1 MKNEMIRKNIGI
13 ILMIISTFLLS
24 GGIVYYSFKKSKVC
38 DELVILNDGSQ
49 FEATDVLSY
58 RSGMSTI
65 KMCNGQWMDT
75 PTVNIKMVKPIEK

>member
-1 MKNEMIRKNIGI
+1 MIRENIGI
-13 ILMIISTFLLS
+13 VLMIILTFLLS
-24 GGIVYYSFKKSKVC
+24 GGIVYYSFKKDKVC

-49 FEATDVLSY
+49 IEATQVLSY
-58 RSGMSTI
+58 ESGMSTI

>member
-1 MKNEMIRKNIGI
+1 MIRENIGI
-13 ILMIISTFLLS
+13 FLMIISTFLLS
-24 GGIVYYSFKKSKVC
+24 GGIVYYSFKKDKVC

-49 FEATDVLSY
+49 IEATQVLSY
-58 RSGMSTI
+58 ESGMSTI